1 MNKLDVTR
9 RQIAFNDLDLK
20 KLELLVVEIFD
31 VDVSGFWDKL
41 RKELLKVL
49 PVAVAP
55 FIPAALS
62 LTLDDQGSF

>member
-49 PVAVAP
+49 PAVAP